1 MTGKFNLYGIYKRWT
16 AKDSGSTQKKE
27 VETFNLQ
34 TANLVPVFDSK
45 TNQFASV
52 YFKAKNDCRNHN
64 ITELIKRCLRN
75 INYWQCHGR
84 AIRCTLP
91 AHYSELIAESTIN
104 QIEELLVSSKLPV
117 GLIAIVIID
126 LDEKIYSLIEFNLH
140 RLKRLG
146 VVFEILKDPTAV
158 DDLAWLPRSLFEGM
172 HIQVS
177 EIRQSYQDKKHCDEL
192 GQLIEKI
199 NSNNFHKYC
208 GDIALVHDLIFA
220 KNIGI
225 DFCYGPLMMNTVS
238 EHQIL
243 KIKESQ
249 FANLKI
255 DPTPSLHLHDGEHR

>member
-16 AKDSGSTQKKE
+16 AKDSGSKE
-27 VETFNLQ
+27 KNEVKTFDLQ
-34 TANLVPVFDSK
+34 TANLLPVFDSQS
-45 TNQFASV
+45 NQFVSV
-52 YFKAKNDCRNHN
+52 YCKSSNDCRNHG
-64 ITELIKRCLRN
+64 ITELIGRCLRN

-84 AIRCTLP
+84 AIRCILP
-91 AHYSELIAESTIN
+91 AHYSELIAEHTIN
-104 QIEELLVSSKLPV
+104 QIEELLIASKLPV
-117 GLIAIVIID
+117 GLIAIVIND

-146 VVFEILKDPTAV
+146 VVFEISKASSSTDALN
-158 DDLAWLPRSLFEGM
+158 WLPRSLFEGI

-177 EIRQSYQDKKHCDEL
+177 EIRQSYQAEKHCDEL
-192 GQLIEKI
+192 RQLIEHL
-199 NSNNFHKYC
+199 NANNFHKYC
-208 GDIALVHDLIFA
+208 GDIALVHDFIFA